1 MSVCPNCGR
10 KITCG
15 CQRRTAVNGQQC
27 CTKCVESVNAKY
39 GTKSDNNLTPK
50 RKYLP

>member
-1 MSVCPNCGR
+1 MNCPNCGR

-27 CTKCVESVNAKY
+27 CTRCVAEVNAKY
-39 GTKSDNNLTPK
+39 GANTQPVK